1 MMARLFSLLL
11 LALLS
16 SGALANPCATGG
28 RPFPVGDG
36 SGAGG
41 TGLKA
46 DKGDGTGVGGTGH
59 RDGSGSGGTGRQAR
73 DGNGA
78 GGTGVV
84 GVITGFGSICVNEL
98 EIHYDAK
105 TPVSV
110 NGESGRAEQLA
121 VGQMVAVRA
130 EGKGADLHAKHIQ
143 VRHALVGRVEA
154 VNQDGRLKVWGQW
167 VSPPATSRV
176 QPGQRVKVSGY
187 RVDAKQV
194 VASRIDPAQAG
205 EPDLLTGEVEWSEA
219 GEAQVSGVRVRLPE
233 GANRPQ
239 PGQEIRASG
248 RAEAGGLRAERIEA
262 DGLRGFMDKLDRL
275 NVKDR
280 IRPSGQPGKLRV
292 GGVEFSLDANTRVKG
307 ANARDLQPGRL
318 VQIEARQ
325 KAGRAVI
332 ERIEIRDD
340 GGAPDHKASGG
351 DLPKAKRTSPQE
363 ARTSSSAQEAEER
376 DERAAAS
383 KPEAEEADA
392 SDRTDK
398 LEKAAGKPGREEKR
412 EKDEKAKSEKPE
424 KAEKLEKA
432 EKIEKADK
440 PEKVEKPE
448 RAEKLEKP
456 ERVEKSEKPERP
468 EKPEKLEK
476 PEKPEKVEKP
486 EKPEKIERPERPK
499 IDD

>member
-1 MMARLFSLLL
+1 
-11 LALLS
+11 
-16 SGALANPCATGG
+16 
-28 RPFPVGDG
+28 
-36 SGAGG
+36 
-41 TGLKA
+41 
-46 DKGDGTGVGGTGH
+46 
-59 RDGSGSGGTGRQAR
+59 
-73 DGNGA
+73 
-78 GGTGVV
+78 
-84 GVITGFGSICVNEL
+84 
-98 EIHYDAK
+98 
-105 TPVSV
+105 
-110 NGESGRAEQLA
+110 
-121 VGQMVAVRA
+121 
-130 EGKGADLHAKHIQ
+130 
-143 VRHALVGRVEA
+143 
-154 VNQDGRLKVWGQW
+154 
-167 VSPPATSRV
+167 
-176 QPGQRVKVSGY
+176 
-187 RVDAKQV
+187 
-194 VASRIDPAQAG
+194 VASRIDPAQVG

-219 GEAQVSGVRVRLPE
+219 GETQVSGVRVRLPE

-248 RAEAGGLRAERIEA
+248 RAEGGGLRAERIEA

-332 ERIEIRDD
+332 ERIEIRDE
-340 GGAPDHKASGG
+340 GGAPDHKASTG
-351 DLPKAKRTSPQE
+351 DIPNAKRTLPQE

-376 DERAAAS
+376 DERGAAR
-383 KPEAEEADA
+383 KPEADEAAA

-398 LEKAAGKPGREEKR
+398 LEKAEGKSGREEKL
-412 EKDEKAKSEKPE
+412 EKDEKEKSEKPE

-432 EKIEKADK
+432 EKI
-440 PEKVEKPE
+440 
-448 RAEKLEKP
+448 EKP

-486 EKPEKIERPERPK
+486 EKPEKIERPERPE